1 VSSDFLNF
9 ITAHGSLALFGLLVL
24 GIVGLPVPDETLLL
38 AAGVLI
44 SHDRLG
50 APQTYLAALAG
61 ALVGITT
68 SYTIGRAA
76 GMTVIKKYGPRLRL
90 ESTRIEYVQ
99 RFFRRSGKWL
109 LMFGYFLPGI
119 RHFSALVAG
128 AANVEFGF
136 FARFAYVGGTI
147 WSMSFLTLGMYLG
160 DRWEPLADE
169 LHERGWLLV
178 GLIAAGIV
186 LVIVARKVRRRWAL
200 AQQQKEASSTS
211 KFELRS

>member
-1 VSSDFLNF
+1 VGSDLLNF

-50 APQTYLAALAG
+50 APETYLAGLAG

-68 SYTIGRAA
+68 SYMIGRGA
-76 GMTVIKKYGPRLRL
+76 GVTVIKKYGPHLRL

-99 RFFRRSGKWL
+99 RFFHRSGRWL

-119 RHFSALVAG
+119 RHFSALIAG
-128 AANVEFGF
+128 AANVEFTF

-147 WSMSFLTLGMYLG
+147 WSMSFLSLGWYLG

-169 LHERGWLLV
+169 MHSRLWLLV
-178 GLIAAGIV
+178 GLIVAATLLI
-186 LVIVARKVRRRWAL
+186 IIARKIRRRWAL
-200 AQQQKEASSTS
+200 ATQRKAEARSS
-211 KFELRS
+211 KFEVRS